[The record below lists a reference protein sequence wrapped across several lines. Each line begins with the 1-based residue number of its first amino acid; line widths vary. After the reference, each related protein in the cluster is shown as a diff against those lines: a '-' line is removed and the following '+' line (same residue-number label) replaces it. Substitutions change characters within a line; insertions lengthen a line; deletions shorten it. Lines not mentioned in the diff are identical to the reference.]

1 MCPGTWRYICV
12 HLDLF
17 SVGTS
22 DNFKNFRDDISCQ
35 FLPENDEGIIKMAL
49 GSKLGYK
56 RVHIGPISEC
66 PKPKTDL

>member
-1 MCPGTWRYICV
+1 VSWYLKIY
-12 HLDLF
+12 LDLF
-17 SVGTS
+17 SLGTS
-22 DNFKNFRDDISCQ
+22 DHFKNFRDDISCP
-35 FLPENDEGIIKMAL
+35 FLPENREDIIKMAL